1 MAQQIG
7 RSLLIKMGN
16 GAVSET
22 FTTVCGFDAR
32 SFVINNNFVDTT
44 VPDCNTPSGT
54 VYESGTYGV
63 QSLVFSGSGKFDNDT
78 VGLQLANAARQ
89 QSANSGYS
97 GLNYQVIVPGWGTF
111 QGVFIIE
118 SFSLSGAKEGNM
130 DFEATFRSSG
140 ALTFTAS

>member
-1 MAQQIG
+1 MAQKSG
-7 RSLLIKMGN
+7 RELLIKMGN

-22 FTTVCGFDAR
+22 FTTICGFDAR
-32 SFVINNNFVDTT
+32 SFVLNNNFVDTT

-54 VYESGTYGV
+54 VYESGVYGV

-78 VGLQLANAARQ
+78 AGLALANAARL
-89 QSANSGYS
+89 QSTNSGYS

-111 QGVFIIE
+111 QGVFVIE
-118 SFSLSGAKEGNM
+118 SLNLSGAKEGNM

-140 ALTFTAS
+140 APTFTAS